1 MDENIKNSINMRTSF
16 FEEYYIV
23 PQEVKPE
30 VDAFIDEINLLG
42 ETSSD
47 AMDFESRFAATGLSE
62 QFNVLLTKCTPKAY
76 KMSKEEKQVV
86 KETKKEMFDGK
97 EFAKH
102 IAKETLDYA
111 SVMAEEELIA
121 QSRKRMI
128 EDDVYDDYT
137 RASNALDIAERAGGF
152 LTNLFNKK
160 KKKK

>member
-1 MDENIKNSINMRTSF
+1 MDENIKNSINMRADF
-16 FEEYYIV
+16 FEKYYSV
-23 PQEVKPE
+23 PKEVKPE
-30 VDAFIDEINLLG
+30 VDAFIDELNLLG

-47 AMDFESRFAATGLSE
+47 AMEFETRFASNGLNE
-62 QFNVLLTKCTPKAY
+62 QFNDLLTKCVPKAY
-76 KMSKEEKQVV
+76 EMTKEEKQVV

-97 EFAKH
+97 EFVKH

-137 RASNALDIAERAGGF
+137 RTSNAIDIAGRAGSF

-160 KKKK
+160 KKK